1 MRIAL
6 FRPHGIGA
14 LLRAV
19 PAIRALDAAYP
30 DAHITLIG
38 TARMREL
45 ASRLQRYLDAF
56 AEFPGF
62 PGMGGE
68 CRLDAVPD
76 FFERMK
82 ATRFDLAV
90 QMHGSGEI
98 ANPLMVLMGARH
110 NAGFHRPG
118 RYCPDAERF
127 LEWND
132 REGDVARWLRLATHL
147 GAAPK
152 GNFLEFPL
160 LPDDWAEWR
169 ALRLERY
176 VCLHSE
182 RPSRPLAELADALA
196 MEGWNV
202 VVSGDTTV
210 AAEMRQ
216 PAFKLATTLGG
227 TAAVI
232 AKARLVISSDEDATV
247 IAAAMR
253 TPCLRLRGEP
263 PPPQVLREARQ
274 LLAA

>member
-6 FRPHGIGA
+6 FRPHGIGG

-38 TARMREL
+38 SRRAREL
-45 ASRLQRYLDAF
+45 AARLQRYLDAF

-62 PGMGGE
+62 PGMGAE
-68 CRLDAVPD
+68 CELDAVPE

-82 ATRFDLAV
+82 ARRFDLAV
-90 QMHGSGEI
+90 QMHGAGEI
-98 ANPLMVLMGARH
+98 ANPLMVLMGARE

-118 RYCPDAERF
+118 RYCPDAARF
-127 LEWND
+127 LAWEE
-132 REGDVARWLRLATHL
+132 RESDIGRWLRLATHL

-152 GNFLEFPL
+152 GSHLEFPL
-160 LPDDWAEWR
+160 SPDDWAEWR
-169 ALRLERY
+169 ALGLERY

-182 RPSRPLAELADALA
+182 RPSPPLAELADALA
-196 MEGWNV
+196 TEGWNV
-202 VVSGDTTV
+202 VVSGDSTL

-216 PAFKLATTLGG
+216 PAVRLAASLGG

-232 AKARLVISSDEDATV
+232 AKARLVISSDEDASV

-253 TPCLRLRGEP
+253 TPCLRLRGEA
-263 PPPQVLREARQ
+263 PPQALREARQ

>member
-14 LLRAV
+14 VLRAV

-38 TARMREL
+38 SARSREL
-45 ASRLQRYLDAF
+45 ASRLRRYLDAF

-62 PGMGGE
+62 PGLGAPCE
-68 CRLDAVPD
+68 LDAVPE
-76 FFERMK
+76 FFERAK
-82 ATRFDLAV
+82 AARFDLAL

-98 ANPLMVLMGARH
+98 ANPLMVLMGARE
-110 NAGFHRPG
+110 NAGFYRPG
-118 RYCPDAERF
+118 RYCPDAQRF
-127 LEWND
+127 LAWDE
-132 REGDVARWLRLATHL
+132 RESDVARWLRLATHL

-152 GNFLEFPL
+152 GSHLEFPL
-160 LPDDWAEWR
+160 SGEDWEPWR
-169 ALRLERY
+169 ALGVERY
-176 VCLHSE
+176 VYLHSE

-196 MEGWNV
+196 CEGWKV
-202 VVSGDTTV
+202 VVSGDGAV

-216 PAFKLATTLGG
+216 PAVRLAASLGG

-232 AKARLVISSDEDATV
+232 AKARLVISSDEDASV

-253 TPCLRLRGEP
+253 TPCLRLRGEA
-263 PPPQVLREARQ
+263 PPQALREARQ

>member
-6 FRPHGIGA
+6 FRPHGVGA
-14 LLRAV
+14 VLRAV
-19 PAIRALDAAYP
+19 PAMRALDAAYP

-38 TARMREL
+38 TPRAREL
-45 ASRLQRYLDAF
+45 ASRLRRYLDAF

-62 PGMGGE
+62 PGLPGE
-68 CRLDAVPD
+68 CQLDAVPE

-82 ATRFDLAV
+82 ASRFDLAI

-98 ANPLMVLMGARH
+98 ANPLMVLMGARD

-118 RYCPDAERF
+118 RYRPDAERF
-127 LEWND
+127 LAWDD
-132 REGDVARWLRLATHL
+132 RESDIARWLRLATHL

-152 GNFLEFPL
+152 GSHLEFPL
-160 LPDDWAEWR
+160 SNDDWAEWR
-169 ALRLERY
+169 ALRLDRY

-182 RPSRPLAELADALA
+182 RPSPPLAELADALA
-196 MEGWNV
+196 TEGWNV
-202 VVSGDTTV
+202 VVSGDAAV

-216 PAFKLATTLGG
+216 PAVKLAASLGG

-232 AKARLVISSDEDATV
+232 AKARLVISSDEDASV

-253 TPCLRLRGEP
+253 TPCLRLRGEA
-263 PPPQVLREARQ
+263 PPQALREARQ

>member
-38 TARMREL
+38 AARGREL
-45 ASRLQRYLDAF
+45 AARLRRYLDAF

-62 PGMGGE
+62 PGLPGQCQIE
-68 CRLDAVPD
+68 AVPE

-82 ATRFDLAV
+82 ASRFDLAI

-98 ANPLMVLMGARH
+98 ANPLLVLMGARD
-110 NAGFHRPG
+110 NAGFYRPG

-127 LEWND
+127 LAWD
-132 REGDVARWLRLATHL
+132 GREGDVARWLRLATHL
-147 GAAPK
+147 GAQPK

-160 LPDDWAEWR
+160 SADDWAEWR
-169 ALRLERY
+169 ALGLERY
-176 VCLHSE
+176 VCLHCE
-182 RPSRPLAELADALA
+182 QPSRPLAELADCLA
-196 MEGWNV
+196 MEGWRV
-202 VVSGDTTV
+202 VVSGDTAV
-210 AAEMRQ
+210 ASEMRQ
-216 PAFKLATTLGG
+216 PALRLATSLGG

-232 AKARLVISSDEDATV
+232 ARARLVISSDEDATV

-253 TPCLRLRGEP
+253 TPCLRLRGEA
-263 PPPQVLREARQ
+263 PPQALREARQ

>member
-1 MRIAL
+1 M
-6 FRPHGIGA
+6 P
-14 LLRAV
+14 AV
-19 PAIRALDAAYP
+19 RALDAAYP

-38 TARMREL
+38 SHRAREL
-45 ASRLQRYLDAF
+45 AARLRRYLDAF

-68 CRLDAVPD
+68 CELDAVPG

-82 ATRFDLAV
+82 ASHFDLAI

-98 ANPLMVLMGARH
+98 ANPLMVLMGARE

-118 RYCPDAERF
+118 RYCPDAGRF
-127 LEWND
+127 LAWDD
-132 REGDVARWLRLATHL
+132 RESDVARWLRLLTHL

-152 GNFLEFPL
+152 GNYLEFPL
-160 LPDDWAEWR
+160 SADDWAEWR

-196 MEGWNV
+196 TEGWNV
-202 VVSGDTTV
+202 VVSGNSAL
-210 AAEMRQ
+210 AADMRQ
-216 PAFKLATTLGG
+216 PAVRLDASLGG

-232 AKARLVISSDEDATV
+232 AKARLVISSDEDASV

-253 TPCLRLRGEP
+253 TPCLRLRGEA
-263 PPPQVLREARQ
+263 PPQALREARQ

>member
-6 FRPHGIGA
+6 FRPHGVGA
-14 LLRAV
+14 LLRTV

-38 TARMREL
+38 SRRTREL
-45 ASRLQRYLDAF
+45 AARLRRYLDDF

-68 CRLDAVPD
+68 CELEAVPE

-82 ATRFDLAV
+82 ASGFDLAI
-90 QMHGSGEI
+90 QMQGSGEI
-98 ANPLMVLMGARH
+98 ANPLVVLMGARA

-118 RYCPDAERF
+118 RYCPDPGRF
-127 LEWND
+127 LAWDE
-132 REGDVARWLRLATHL
+132 RESDIGRWVRLVAHL
-147 GAAPK
+147 GAVPK
-152 GNFLEFPL
+152 GSHLEFPL
-160 LPDDWAEWR
+160 SADDWAEWR
-169 ALRLERY
+169 ALGLERY
-176 VCLHSE
+176 VCLHAE

-196 MEGWNV
+196 IEGWNV
-202 VVSGDTTV
+202 VVSGDGAL

-216 PAFKLATTLGG
+216 PAVRLATSLGG

-232 AKARLVISSDEDATV
+232 AKARLVISADEDASV

-253 TPCLRLRGEP
+253 TPYLRLRGEA
-263 PPPQVLREARQ
+263 PPQVLREARQ

>member
-14 LLRAV
+14 VLRAV

-30 DAHITLIG
+30 QAHLTLIG
-38 TARMREL
+38 SPRAREL
-45 ASRLQRYLDAF
+45 ASRLRRYVDAF

-62 PGMGGE
+62 PGLPGGCE
-68 CRLDAVPD
+68 LDAVPG

-82 ATRFDLAV
+82 ASGFDLAL

-98 ANPLMVLMGARH
+98 ANPLMVLMGARN
-110 NAGFHRPG
+110 NAGFYRSS
-118 RYCPDAERF
+118 RYCPDAGRF
-127 LEWND
+127 LPWDD
-132 REGDVARWLRLATHL
+132 REGDVARWLRLVTHL
-147 GAAPK
+147 GVAPK
-152 GNFLEFPL
+152 GHFLEFPL
-160 LPDDWAEWR
+160 SPDDWAEWR

-176 VCLHSE
+176 VCLHCDRASQ
-182 RPSRPLAELADALA
+182 PLAELADALA
-196 MEGWNV
+196 TEGWRV
-202 VVSGDTTV
+202 VVSGNTAV

-216 PAFKLATTLGG
+216 PALRLAASLGG

-232 AKARLVISSDEDATV
+232 AKARLVISSDEDASV

-253 TPCLRLRGEP
+253 TPCLRLRGEA
-263 PPPQVLREARQ
+263 PPQALREARQ

>member
-6 FRPHGIGA
+6 FRPHGVGA
-14 LLRAV
+14 VLRAV

-38 TARMREL
+38 TPRVREL
-45 ASRLQRYLDAF
+45 ASRLRRYLDAF

-62 PGMGGE
+62 PGLPGE
-68 CRLDAVPD
+68 CELDAVPE
-76 FFERMK
+76 FFGRMK
-82 ATRFDLAV
+82 ASRFDLAI

-98 ANPLMVLMGARH
+98 ANPLLVLIGARE

-118 RYCPDAERF
+118 RYCPDAGRF
-127 LEWND
+127 LPWDE
-132 REGDVARWLRLATHL
+132 RESDVGRWLRLVTHL

-152 GNFLEFPL
+152 GSHLEFPL
-160 LPDDWAEWR
+160 SSDDWAEWR

-196 MEGWNV
+196 IEGWNV
-202 VVSGDTTV
+202 VVSGNGAV

-216 PAFKLATTLGG
+216 PAVRLAASLGG

-232 AKARLVISSDEDATV
+232 AKARLVISSDEDASV

-253 TPCLRLRGEP
+253 TPCLRLRGEA
-263 PPPQVLREARQ
+263 PPQALREARQ